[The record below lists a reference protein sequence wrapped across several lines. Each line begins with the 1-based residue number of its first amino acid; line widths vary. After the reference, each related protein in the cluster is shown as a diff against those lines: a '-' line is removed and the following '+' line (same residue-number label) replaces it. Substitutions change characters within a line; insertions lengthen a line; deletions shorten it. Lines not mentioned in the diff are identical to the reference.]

1 MMYSVGKLIHIA
13 RDGENKLGIG
23 LLRNNRDSVEEMNE
37 SLIIAAADFKCC
49 VDKNVGNVVVCGA
62 YTAHEGVKLIK
73 AVDSVNVGVYK
84 TYAVAYIKGQLLLL
98 FDADNIAGTGGCSLI
113 YPVNKLLGFSCT
125 FAADYK

>member
-1 MMYSVGKLIHIA
+1 MPNTFFIA
-13 RDGENKLGIG
+13 DWHYGH
-23 LLRNNRDSVEEMNE
+23 NNIISHDDRPFRSVEEMNE

-49 VDKNVGNVVVCGA
+49 IDKNVGNVVVCGA

-73 AVDSVNVGVYK
+73 TVDAVNVGVYK

-98 FDADNIAGTGGCSLI
+98 FDADDIAGTGGCSLI